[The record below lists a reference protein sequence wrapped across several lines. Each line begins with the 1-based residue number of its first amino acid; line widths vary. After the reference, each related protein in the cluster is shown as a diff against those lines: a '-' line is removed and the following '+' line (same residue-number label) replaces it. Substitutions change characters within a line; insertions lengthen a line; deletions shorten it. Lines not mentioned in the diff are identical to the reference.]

1 MNQQEKLQPASA
13 SMSPQPSPELQ
24 DEFTLLMS
32 LHLDGLLDEAE
43 ISQFEAYMQRYPRLA
58 RQWRE
63 WQHLHERLVAEPHVL
78 PPVDFVSKVEQS
90 LVQQGRRRQLWQG
103 MALGILILVLW
114 GGLFATVAGLGAL
127 MLVNDGG
134 WLNDMIHQLA
144 FLSSTLGYWLRTGR
158 TLISTLVD
166 LPQAFLIC
174 SLYITV
180 AVILL
185 SLWIRFL
192 RRTTASESPLLSS

>member
-1 MNQQEKLQPASA
+1 MNQHEKLQPVGAWTL
-13 SMSPQPSPELQ
+13 PQPSPALQ

-32 LHLDGLLDEAE
+32 LQLDGLLDEAE
-43 ISQFEAYMQRYPRLA
+43 VGQFEEYVQRYPIFA

-63 WQHLHERLVAEPHVL
+63 WQHLHGQLVAEPHVL

-90 LVQQGRRRQLWQG
+90 LVQQSRRRQLWQG
-103 MALGILILVLW
+103 MALGLLIVVLW

-127 MLVNDGG
+127 ILVNDGG

-144 FLSSTLGYWLRTGR
+144 FLSSTLGYWLGTGR
-158 TLISTLVD
+158 TMLDTL
-166 LPQAFLIC
+166 LGSPQALLIC

-180 AVILL
+180 AAILL

-192 RRTTASESPLLSS
+192 RRTTEAETLSLSA